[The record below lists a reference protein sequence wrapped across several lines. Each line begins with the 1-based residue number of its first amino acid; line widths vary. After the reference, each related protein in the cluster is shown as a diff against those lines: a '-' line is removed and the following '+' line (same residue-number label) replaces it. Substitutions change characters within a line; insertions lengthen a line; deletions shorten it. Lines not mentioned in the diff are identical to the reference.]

1 MKSSESINNISAA
14 IIQVQGNVKTVV
26 KDGVNPFFQRNG
38 KGTPYATLDAIIEA
52 LRDLLLKNKLSVI
65 FAPAK
70 DEDGLI
76 LLTRI
81 QHESGEYFE
90 NILPL
95 MVSKNDMQG
104 FLAAVTYAKRISL
117 GAFFNIATEVDDDGN
132 KAAEAAPKSAML
144 AERSARPYQQKQPP
158 APVKQETKP
167 EPQTNPEPQAKS
179 EDANE
184 KIMKY
189 AISLGVANQ
198 LDFNVLVIGK
208 YGKPVNFNEKT
219 QAECKEFCEYLKTKV
234 VQ

>member
-1 MKSSESINNISAA
+1 MKSSESITNISAA

-26 KDGVNPFFQRNG
+26 KDGINPFFQRNG

-70 DEDGLI
+70 HEDGLI
-76 LLTRI
+76 LVARV

-95 MVSKNDMQG
+95 MIQKNDMQG
-104 FLAAVTYAKRISL
+104 FLASVTYAKRIAL
-117 GAFFNIATEVDDDGN
+117 GAFFNLATEVDDDGN
-132 KAAEAAPKSAML
+132 KAAEAAPKT
-144 AERSARPYQQKQPP
+144 QPAKDLDLKSKP
-158 APVKQETKP
+158 PEPKPKTLPDVPVKSDSK
-167 EPQTNPEPQAKS
+167 

-184 KIMKY
+184 KVMKY

-198 LDFNVLVIGK
+198 LDFNVLVIEK
-208 YGKPVNFNEKT
+208 FGKPVNFNEKT
-219 QAECKEFCEYLKTKV
+219 KAECKDFCEYLKTKV
-234 VQ
+234 EK